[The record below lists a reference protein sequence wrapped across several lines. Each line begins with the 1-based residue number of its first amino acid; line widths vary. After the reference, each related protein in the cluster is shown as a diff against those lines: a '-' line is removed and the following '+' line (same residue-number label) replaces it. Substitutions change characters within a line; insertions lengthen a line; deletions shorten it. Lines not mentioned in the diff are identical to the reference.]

1 MELHDDGWTVGTLKE
16 HVLKVLDERDE
27 RYEQRFRASQKAID
41 ESTAATE
48 KRFSSVNEF
57 RGAMEDASKK
67 YITRAEA
74 IAVVLTI
81 CTVLQVLFQVLAHLM
96 VK

>member
-16 HVLKVLDERDE
+16 HVLKLIDERDA
-27 RYEQRFRASQKAID
+27 RYEQRFKASQKAID

-48 KRFSSVNEF
+48 KRFASVNEF